1 LWTAAILTVCVGE
14 LVPGGSAPLTWVDS
28 LGFSDKVEH
37 FTAYFGLAVIPVLGF
52 ESRRGILAA
61 LSMIVLGVLLDFA
74 QKFIPGRDFD
84 WADIA
89 ANTVGVFAGLAVG
102 RVILLVL
109 RRRNSSAR

>member
-1 LWTAAILTVCVGE
+1 
-14 LVPGGSAPLTWVDS
+14 
-28 LGFSDKVEH
+28 
-37 FTAYFGLAVIPVLGF
+37 
-52 ESRRGILAA
+52 
-61 LSMIVLGVLLDFA
+61 MIVLGVLLDFA

-109 RRRNSSAR
+109 RTPKFKRTVIVRSRFSRFSGV